1 MSEIISKTKLFIGGL
16 DWKLRG
22 QDLRESFSQ
31 FGEVVFARVILD
43 RETRRSKGF
52 GFVEFENADD
62 AEKAQTTMNESELS
76 GRTIRVDFA
85 KEDPEKLQARAE
97 SQAAEE
103 AAEGTEEENTEE
115 SKEESAESASEET
128 AEDDKHTEEENPFD
142 A

>member
-1 MSEIISKTKLFIGGL
+1 MSEIISKTKLFVGGL

-52 GFVEFENADD
+52 GFVEFANEDD
-62 AEKAQTTMNESELS
+62 AAKAQATMNESELS

-97 SQAAEE
+97 AQAAE
-103 AAEGTEEENTEE
+103 G
-115 SKEESAESASEET
+115 
-128 AEDDKHTEEENPFD
+128 AEDGEDLF
-142 A
+142 